1 MSCQYKLNN
10 IQFSYAD
17 KKVLDIE
24 QQVFEQGIITALVGA
39 NGAGKS
45 TLLGLLSFISDA
57 EVGEIEFSGE
67 KVTKSNQASLRKS
80 IGLIQQNPY
89 LIKGSVIKNIELGL
103 KFRHVKPEVRESM
116 AKDMLRILKIENLAD
131 RSVKSLS
138 GGEAQK
144 IAIGRTLVLDPK
156 VILLDEPFTYLD
168 REFVDEFEL
177 LMKKLKNE
185 QNKTIIFTTH
195 NQLQVQDLSDQVF
208 SIVDGHLTEG

>member
-45 TLLGLLSFISDA
+45 TLLGLLSFIFDA
-57 EVGEIEFSGE
+57 EVGEIEFSGV

-89 LIKGSVIKNIELGL
+89 LIKGSVINNIELGL

-195 NQLQVQDLSDQVF
+195 NQLQAQALSDQVF
-208 SIVDGHLTEG
+208 SIVDGHLTEV

>member
-195 NQLQVQDLSDQVF
+195 NQLQAQDLSDQVF
-208 SIVDGHLTEG
+208 SIVDGHLTEV

>member
-1 MSCQYKLNN
+1 MSCLYKLNN
-10 IQFSYAD
+10 IQFSYAE

-24 QQVFEQGIITALVGA
+24 QQSFEQGKITALVGA

-45 TLLGLLSFISDA
+45 TLLGLLSFISEA
-57 EVGEIEFSGE
+57 ELGAIEFSGE
-67 KVTKSNQASLRKS
+67 KVTKNNQASLRKS
-80 IGLIQQNPY
+80 VGLVQQNPY

-103 KFRHVKPEVRESM
+103 KFRHVKPAVRESR

-144 IAIGRTLVLDPK
+144 VAIGRALVLDPK

-177 LMKKLKNE
+177 LIKKLKNE

-195 NQLQVQDLSDQVF
+195 NQTQAKALSDQVF
-208 SIVDGHLTEG
+208 SIVDGQLIEA